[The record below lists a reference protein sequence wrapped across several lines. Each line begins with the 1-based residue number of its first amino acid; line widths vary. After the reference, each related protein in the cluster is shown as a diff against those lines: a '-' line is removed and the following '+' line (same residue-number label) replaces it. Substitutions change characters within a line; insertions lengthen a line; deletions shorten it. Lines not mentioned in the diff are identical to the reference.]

1 MLHDESLDGTRNRDD
16 DAPRMFVRGASI
28 VRPHANA
35 TPHPKRLSPQWI
47 IVILWSSVGMANAGL
62 ALMGQNGRTETT
74 RVLAA
79 SACGMLFSLALSF
92 ATQGVIERNVRY
104 RWAVLGCLVLLGG
117 SSLWA
122 IDTILQIQTF
132 GRAPLHWPSWQNFM
146 GLRFNIV
153 YYNLIF
159 TLQTAAQALLTANRT
174 LRARER
180 QLAES
185 RLLAQQ
191 AQLAALRF
199 QLNPHFLFNSLNAVA
214 TLAAEAGA
222 KDAEEM
228 LDRIADFLRA
238 SLSSEP
244 QDFITL
250 ENELETVQAYL
261 DIEFVRFGERMN
273 VRYICGAELR
283 DALVPNLILQPLVE
297 NAIKYA
303 VAPSTELVRLS
314 ILAREAGENLYLEVE
329 DDGHGIEPS
338 LHANGTGVGLKNIA
352 DRLKVL
358 YEDLADLQVRRSEI
372 GFTATIRL
380 PLKRVPVVED
390 KDAHL
395 SGR

>member
-1 MLHDESLDGTRNRDD
+1 MFRYESIGGSINPDTDEVPTH
-16 DAPRMFVRGASI
+16 APGATTI
-28 VRPHANA
+28 RPYEKA
-35 TPHPKRLSPQWI
+35 TPVLKRLSPQWM
-47 IVILWSSVGMANAGL
+47 IVLLWASVGMTNAGL
-62 ALMGQNGRTETT
+62 ALIGPNGRAEIT

-79 SACGMLFSLALSF
+79 SACGMLFSLVLSF
-92 ATQGVIERNVRY
+92 ATQGVIERSVRY
-104 RWAVLGCLVLLGG
+104 RWVVLGLLVLLGG

-122 IDTILQIQTF
+122 IDTILQMQSF
-132 GRAPLHWPSWQNFM
+132 GRAPLHWPSRQNFI

-159 TLQTAAQALLTANRT
+159 TLQTAAQALLTSNRK

-199 QLNPHFLFNSLNAVA
+199 QLNPHFLFNSLNAVS

-244 QDFITL
+244 EDFITL
-250 ENELETVQAYL
+250 ESELEIVQAYL
-261 DIEFVRFGERMN
+261 DIEFVRFSERMR
-273 VRYICGAELR
+273 VHYFCGAELR
-283 DALVPNLILQPLVE
+283 DALVPSLILQPLVE

-303 VAPSTELVRLS
+303 VAPSTELVQLS
-314 ILAREAGENLYLEVE
+314 VRASEAGEDLLLEVE
-329 DDGHGIEPS
+329 DDGKSIGS
-338 LHANGTGVGLKNIA
+338 SRHATGTGVGLRNIA

-358 YEDLADLQVRRSEI
+358 YGDQAELKVRRSES
-372 GFTATIRL
+372 GFMATIRL
-380 PLKRVPVVED
+380 PLKHPPALEN
-390 KDAHL
+390 
-395 SGR
+395 